1 MIYIRRQLQDSI
13 LQLSQEYPVLM
24 LTGPRQVGKT
34 TLLMELTKESPRGYV
49 SLDDLNARAMARD
62 DPSLF
67 LQIHRP
73 PLLIDEAQYAP
84 ELFTYVKL
92 HVDRERSPGAFWLT
106 GSQMFDLMR
115 GVQESLAG
123 RVALLNL
130 FPLSQ
135 SEIDG
140 RASAPFRVDLDALLA
155 RKTEKRGARPVGAL
169 DVFQRLW
176 RGGMPALCSGAV
188 SNRDVFYSS
197 YLGSYLERDIRE
209 LSGTIDSLKFTRFLT
224 AAAARAAQLLN
235 YKGLADDAEID
246 QATAKS
252 WLNILE
258 TLGIVFRLPPY
269 FNNVLKRTVKT
280 PKLYF
285 HDTGLVCYLTRWS
298 SPEVALNGAM
308 SGALLENYAVAEVV
322 KSYYHN
328 AKEPWLYYYRDRD
341 GREIDLLMEADGL
354 LHPIEIKR
362 SAHPDRRM
370 TSAFSL
376 LDRPPLRRGTG
387 AVLCLSE
394 DLGALDE
401 RTLIVPIEYV

>member
-73 PLLIDEAQYAP
+73 PLLIDEAQYA
-84 ELFTYVKL
+84 
-92 HVDRERSPGAFWLT
+92 
-106 GSQMFDLMR
+106 
-115 GVQESLAG
+115 
-123 RVALLNL
+123 
-130 FPLSQ
+130 
-135 SEIDG
+135 
-140 RASAPFRVDLDALLA
+140 
-155 RKTEKRGARPVGAL
+155 
-169 DVFQRLW
+169 
-176 RGGMPALCSGAV
+176 
-188 SNRDVFYSS
+188 
-197 YLGSYLERDIRE
+197 
-209 LSGTIDSLKFTRFLT
+209 
-224 AAAARAAQLLN
+224 
-235 YKGLADDAEID
+235 
-246 QATAKS
+246 
-252 WLNILE
+252 
-258 TLGIVFRLPPY
+258 
-269 FNNVLKRTVKT
+269 
-280 PKLYF
+280 
-285 HDTGLVCYLTRWS
+285 
-298 SPEVALNGAM
+298 
-308 SGALLENYAVAEVV
+308 
-322 KSYYHN
+322 
-328 AKEPWLYYYRDRD
+328 
-341 GREIDLLMEADGL
+341 
-354 LHPIEIKR
+354 IEIKR

>member
-1 MIYIRRQLQDSI
+1 M
-13 LQLSQEYPVLM
+13 
-24 LTGPRQVGKT
+24 GKT

-49 SLDDLNARAMARD
+49 SLDDLNARAMARN

-252 WLNILE
+252 WVNILE